1 MNVSASA
8 TKVDREHSWT
18 GNTKDWALSRY
29 GAALA
34 AVHAHGEETDL
45 AKEIA
50 VSLLTHWSIETGA
63 GAGEFNYN
71 VGNINVGSGA
81 QNIKYFTVTDVDGTT
96 HAERAFDSLTDGVEA
111 YIALLNSSRYAAA
124 AKKLADEPDQADW
137 FVTLGK
143 SGWFDPTKAK
153 PASTWE
159 AAAAA
164 YAARRALLAQTVFG
178 Q

>member
-8 TKVDREHSWT
+8 TKVDRKASWS
-18 GNTKDWALSRY
+18 GSTKDWALSRY
-29 GAALA
+29 AAALD
-34 AVHAHGEETDL
+34 AVHAHGETSDL

-71 VGNINVGSGA
+71 VGNINAGGGGDF
-81 QNIKYFTVTDVDGTT
+81 KYFTVKDVDGTI
-96 HAERAFDSLTDGVEA
+96 HAERAFDSLADGVEA
-111 YIALLNSSRYAAA
+111 YVGLLNSSRYAAA
-124 AKKLADEPDQADW
+124 AKKLADDPEAAEW

-164 YAARRALLAQTVFG
+164 YASRRALLAQTVLA